1 MNVLGRDL
9 GSSTKVSYT
18 YKLRAVITSL
28 SKQDIIKK
36 YSRDVRLSLHAE
48 VDIQLELNCLREH
61 L

>member
-1 MNVLGRDL
+1 MLGRDL

-28 SKQDIIKK
+28 SKPDIIK

-48 VDIQLELNCLREH
+48 VDIQLELNCLSEH